1 MKDEYERERSKEGPG
16 EKAHRVVAALQN
28 NCALFIPQTLAC
40 EDPGIAMPGGS
51 VPSSLVFPLRG

>member
-16 EKAHRVVAALQN
+16 EKAHRVVIAICLLTAD
-28 NCALFIPQTLAC
+28 ISC